1 MGRTL
6 ARSIGKD
13 ATNPKIGN
21 EERSREHCPG
31 PSARTPQIL
40 KLEMRND
47 PENIGPAHRQSLKV
61 VLPGGGKRKK
71 RKKRPSKA
79 FHTNCTTKRF
89 FARGGKKEGEKKKKK
104 KKK

>member
-21 EERSREHCPG
+21 EERSREHWPG

-47 PENIGPAHRQSLKV
+47 TENIGPAHRQSLKV

-71 RKKRPSKA
+71 RKKKA
-79 FHTNCTTKRF
+79 KQSFSHKLYNQKVF
-89 FARGGKKEGEKKKKK
+89 VGGGKKKKK
-104 KKK
+104 KKKK